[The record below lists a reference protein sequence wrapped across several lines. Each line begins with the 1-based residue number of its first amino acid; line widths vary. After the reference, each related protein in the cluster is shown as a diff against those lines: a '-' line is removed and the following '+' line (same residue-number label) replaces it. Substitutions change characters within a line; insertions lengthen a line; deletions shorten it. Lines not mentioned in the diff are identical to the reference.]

1 MTDLVCEYYPYKGGL
16 VHKGIMDNA
25 RFVLERSGK
34 DIEAALKKFNLNT
47 IYW

>member
-25 RFVLERSGK
+25 RFVLDNSGK
-34 DIEAALKKFNLNT
+34 AIEKALEKFNPKT